1 MDYAGLKTPGVYINE
16 ISTLPASIVAVE
28 TAIPAFIG
36 FAEKLLLNNENLLND
51 ADKTPEYRRISS
63 MKEYEDIFGGPF
75 HSEVKVMT
83 TIADKVSKVSDG
95 AGGSREVLDQRTMTT
110 IFTDKPKYM
119 MHYQMQ
125 MFFANGGGPCYI
137 VAVGGY
143 NDAITRP
150 TLEKGLEMLKT
161 LDEPTLILFPDAHS
175 LGADIYSLYEK
186 ALLQCEALKDRFVI
200 MDVLPQSAAPAGKDA
215 ATFFRD
221 SVNSPSL
228 KYGAAYYPN
237 LKTRLNYDVSKSNV
251 TISHTRT
258 ITDRTLPIPVPPALP
273 PAPAI
278 VNGAFNGK
286 KLAEISSGSEEYN
299 QILAQLDTQRVELP
313 PSCTIAGI
321 YAAVDNA
328 RGVWKAPANVGVGN
342 IAGLTVEMNDL
353 DQQNFNV
360 DATSGKSINVI
371 RSFVGRGTVVWGA
384 RTLDGNNNEWR
395 YIPVRRFFNMVE
407 ESVRKAMGFYV
418 FEPNDANTW
427 VKLKAGIENF
437 LTLQWR
443 AGALQGSKPEQAFF
457 VSIGLGQTMS
467 AFDILEGRLIIRI
480 GMAVVRPAEF
490 IILEFTHMLAQS

>member
-36 FAEKLLLNNENLLND
+36 FAEKFMSNNYDLL
-51 ADKTPEYRRISS
+51 ADLDLSPVYQRISS
-63 MKEYEDIFGGPF
+63 MKEYEDIFGGPY
-75 HSEVKVMT
+75 HDEVKVTT
-83 TIADKVSKVSDG
+83 TITDYKSKVKDG
-95 AGGSREVLDQRTMTT
+95 PGTKEVFDSRTMTT
-110 IFTDKPKYM
+110 KYTTKPQYVM
-119 MHYQMQ
+119 YYQMQ
-125 MFFANGGGPCYI
+125 MFFANGGGPCYV
-137 VAVGGY
+137 VAVNSY
-143 NDAITRP
+143 ALAKAKSDAEKKKM
-150 TLEKGLEMLKT
+150 LEAGLEMLKT
-161 LDEPTLILFPDAHS
+161 LDEPTLILFPDAHF
-175 LGADIYSLYEK
+175 LKGDMYGLYEA
-186 ALLQCEALKDRFVI
+186 ALLQCEILKDRFVI
-200 MDVLPQSAAPAGKDA
+200 MDVLPKGDATGGAEAAD
-215 ATFFRD
+215 FFRKL
-221 SVNSPSL
+221 SSPSL

-237 LKTRLNYDVSKSNV
+237 LKTRLNYDYSPSNV
-251 TISHTRT
+251 TITHLKSL
-258 ITDRTLPIPVPPALP
+258 TDLTVAPTVPPTLPVVAPV
-273 PAPAI
+273 
-278 VNGAFNGK
+278 VNGLDGK
-286 KLAEISSGSEEYN
+286 KLSDLAAGSEEYN

-342 IAGLTVEMNDL
+342 VAGLTVEMNDL

-437 LTLQWR
+437 LPNFTNAPIR
-443 AGALQGSKPEQAFF
+443 SKPK
-457 VSIGLGQTMS
+457 
-467 AFDILEGRLIIRI
+467 
-480 GMAVVRPAEF
+480 
-490 IILEFTHMLAQS
+490 